1 MWKWLLAV
9 LKAFVLCFQETLK
22 VKVKKTEDLGQ
33 PEVTGFQ
40 DDSIMQFFYWIKS
53 VPFFQCTPLCD
64 SGKIQFYRNGTNCPI
79 ISKLF
84 KAYICSVLM
93 ISIHLWVK
101 VHISDW
107 RCFLNINFYYVK
119 WMFLQLLQC
128 KQKIFFFFLSKC
140 TGKTVSK
147 FYSVIIQAILLRIG
161 RALMAI
167 IVNRTEN
174 NGWVW

>member
-128 KQKIFFFFLSKC
+128 KQKIIIIFFFIKMYWENSK
-140 TGKTVSK
+140 
-147 FYSVIIQAILLRIG
+147 QILLCYYPGNFIKDW
-161 RALMAI
+161 ACI
-167 IVNRTEN
+167 
-174 NGWVW
+174 NGYYCKQNWK

>member
-40 DDSIMQFFYWIKS
+40 NDSIMQFFYWIKS
-53 VPFFQCTPLCD
+53 VSFLQCTPLCD

-119 WMFLQLLQC
+119 WMFLQLSQC
-128 KQKIFFFFLSKC
+128 KQKIFFFFIKMYWENSK
-140 TGKTVSK
+140 
-147 FYSVIIQAILLRIG
+147 QILLCYYPGNLIKDW
-161 RALMAI
+161 ACI
-167 IVNRTEN
+167 
-174 NGWVW
+174 NGYYCKQNSK